1 MALFSIVF
9 MRLILQK
16 PLTKYFIAVLV
27 ILVLCFLSRNSA
39 LQFAFKKAQT
49 YSLVNY
55 DVILNASS
63 IRFSGFY
70 NIELKDVTLQPQGAD
85 TFVRVAEVSLNL
97 SLLDLLTAKIG
108 FDEVKVHNALITA
121 YHQPERNNLRFL
133 NSIGKTKATS
143 TAASKT
149 NYRKL
154 ALNLKS
160 KLVRAFNTA
169 FELENIQ
176 LLYQDSAASE
186 NVLIPLIRYDLVILS
201 GSVINQTLHDT
212 ITLSGKVLDR
222 NKSYHFEAQHNNV
235 AAYLPFLN
243 REHSLK
249 CSFKSITASLD
260 FENGSNE
267 LQITTNV
274 QTENFHFNHWRLA
287 NDDVVF
293 EHAEFTGQLNVRND
307 AVELDSSSTIKFKN
321 VTTQLFANYHVQ
333 PNAVFTA
340 HVHIPETVS
349 DTFFHGLPQGM
360 FNTLKGISCTGSL
373 VYDLFFQIN
382 AQQPDSL
389 VFNSSLTRKNFS
401 IKHYGAENY
410 TRMNE
415 PFTYQ
420 AYDKDRFVR
429 KIEISSAN
437 PYFTPL
443 NRISDYLVK
452 SVLQS
457 EDPSFM
463 LHRGFLPESFRES
476 IIKNYKERRFARGG
490 STISMQLV
498 KNVFLSRDKT
508 ISRKAEEALIVYLIE
523 NLRLVPKERM
533 LEIYLNVIEWGPNVY
548 GIGEASRFYFSKSPS
563 ELTLQESIFLAG
575 IIPRPKYFKYQFDA
589 AGNLKPYLSDY
600 FRILAGRMDFKGW
613 ITPVDTSGF
622 LPNVKLKGA
631 ALRMVVPSD
640 TVIMPEEEELP

>member
-1 MALFSIVF
+1 M
-9 MRLILQK
+9 
-16 PLTKYFIAVLV
+16 
-27 ILVLCFLSRNSA
+27 VLCFLCRNSA
-39 LQFAFKKAQT
+39 LQFAFKKAQR
-49 YSLVNY
+49 YSQQNY
-55 DVILNASS
+55 GVELNASS
-63 IRFSGFY
+63 ICFSGFD
-70 NIELKDVTLQPQGAD
+70 NIELKDITLQPEGAD
-85 TFVRVAEVSLNL
+85 TFMRVAEISLNL
-97 SLLDLLTAKIG
+97 SLLDLITAKIG

-133 NSIGKTKATS
+133 NSIGKTK
-143 TAASKT
+143 TAVNTVAAT

-160 KLVRAFNTA
+160 KLVRAFNIA

-176 LLYQDSAASE
+176 LLYQDSATSE
-186 NVLIPLIRYDLVILS
+186 NVLLPLIRYNLKDLS
-201 GSVINQTLHDT
+201 GSIINQTLHDT
-212 ITLSGKVLDR
+212 IIISGKVLER
-222 NKSYHFEAQHNNV
+222 NKAYQFEAQHNNV
-235 AAYLPFLN
+235 AVYLPFLN
-243 REHSLK
+243 LEHGLK
-249 CSFKSITASLD
+249 CSFKSITTSLG

-267 LQITTNV
+267 LQIITSV

-293 EHAEFTGQLNVRND
+293 EHAEFNGKLSVSDGT
-307 AVELDSSSTIKFKN
+307 VELDSSSTIKLKN

-333 PNAVFTA
+333 PDTVFTA
-340 HVHIPETVS
+340 RIHMPETVS
-349 DTFFHGLPQGM
+349 DTFFRGLPQGM
-360 FNTLKGISCTGSL
+360 FNTLKGISCTGL
-373 VYDLFFQIN
+373 LAYDLFFQIN
-382 AQQPDSL
+382 TQQPDSL
-389 VFNSSLTRKNFS
+389 VFNSSLTSKNFS

-429 KIEISSAN
+429 NIEISSAN
-437 PYFTPL
+437 PSFTPL

-523 NLRLVPKERM
+523 NLSLVPKERM
-533 LEIYLNVIEWGPNVY
+533 LEVYLNIIEWGPNVY
-548 GIGEASRFYFSKSPS
+548 GIGEAARFYFSKTPS

-589 AGNLKPYLSDY
+589 AGNMKPYLSGF
-600 FRILAGRMDFKGW
+600 FRILTGRMAFKGW
-613 ITPVDTSGF
+613 ITPVDTSGL
-622 LPNVKLKGA
+622 LPNVKLKGE

-640 TVIMPEEEELP
+640 TLFLEEEELP